1 MTSIW
6 WSCHTCEAVGGGYGV
21 QELLPY
27 LLFERIISTLLKSVL
42 WVEGLTKAF
51 L

>member
-6 WSCHTCEAVGGGYGV
+6 WSCYACEAVGGGYGV
-21 QELLPY
+21 QELLLY
-27 LLFERIISTLLKSVL
+27 LLFELIIFTLLKSVL
-42 WVEGLTKAF
+42 WVEELTKAF